1 MATSE
6 RVWQASDVRTNLPAV
21 MDAALS
27 GVPQVIRRRTGEEV
41 VVVSRAD
48 YDRMRP
54 SLKDFLMQAR
64 VEDGDEDDVDKA
76 LAQVRGAGAMGFAPR
91 SGG

>member
-1 MATSE
+1 METGE
-6 RVWQASDVRTNLPAV
+6 RVWQASDARTNLPAV

-27 GVPQVIRRRTGEEV
+27 GAPQVIRRRSGEEV

-54 SLKDFLMQAR
+54 SLKNFLLHGG
-64 VEDGDEDDVDKA
+64 VEDSEEDDFDKA
-76 LAQVRGAGAMGFAPR
+76 LSQVRGTGALGFAPR
-91 SGG
+91 SEG